1 MKVLLDT
8 SVWVAGMVK
17 SHVHYQ
23 RALPWL
29 ENVRQQI
36 VTAVI
41 SAHTLAEVYSV
52 LTRTPFNPMLS
63 PAQAYQLIEDNI
75 IGKVEIVALTVDDYL
90 DLIRHLAQ
98 TGIAGGA
105 VYDAVIACAA
115 AKAEVDHIVT
125 FNARD
130 FRRVYPSLA
139 ASVLVP

>member
-1 MKVLLDT
+1 M
-8 SVWVAGMVK
+8 WVAALVE
-17 SHVHYQ
+17 SHDDNE

-29 ENVRQQI
+29 EKVRQKTI
-36 VTAVI
+36 TAVI

-52 LTRTPFNPMLS
+52 LTRAPFRPMLS
-63 PAQAYQLIEDNI
+63 PAQAYQLMEDNI
-75 IGKVEIVALTVDDYL
+75 IEQVEIVALTVDDYL

-115 AKAEVDHIVT
+115 AKAQVDHIVT

>member
-1 MKVLLDT
+1 MKVLVDT
-8 SVWVAGMVK
+8 NVWVAALVEVH
-17 SHVHYQ
+17 SHHA

-29 ENVRQQI
+29 ESVKQQT
-36 VTAVI
+36 VAAVI
-41 SAHTLAEVYSV
+41 SAHTLAEVYAV
-52 LTRTPFNPMLS
+52 LTSLLHRPMIS
-63 PAQAYQLIEDNI
+63 PAQAHQLIKNNI
-75 IGKVEIVALTVDDYL
+75 IGQVDVVAVTVDDYL

-115 AKAEVDHIVT
+115 AKAKVDHIVT

-139 ASVLVP
+139 ASVIVP